1 MFFKNWLKEWNYG
14 TNTTSGSNSNI
25 KKVDLIVILKKSGSN
40 GFVYKK
46 AHNPHSTQRCP
57 NGTCLPFP
65 HCREKEDAQI
75 LADRASFFLSCPVPL
90 TSSTWAAR
98 TTSQRKMLRFSRTVV
113 AFYAGFTAI
122 DRPVQAKRYNGL
134 VVACRGAWRWNGW
147 QKTPSQAGA
156 LHDGVEQLDLASE
169 GGLSPITSWRTS
181 QCVSTP

>member
-1 MFFKNWLKEWNYG
+1 M
-14 TNTTSGSNSNI
+14 
-25 KKVDLIVILKKSGSN
+25 
-40 GFVYKK
+40 YKK

-57 NGTCLPFP
+57 NGTCFPFR

-98 TTSQRKMLRFSRTVV
+98 TTSRRKMLRFSRTVV

-147 QKTPSQAGA
+147 QTTKPSRSVTRWRGTVGPGFRRWAVTHHFLKDITVRLNSVGFGGEYGLMGLNNTMPRNKA
-156 LHDGVEQLDLASE
+156 FIVRREDFDL
-169 GGLSPITSWRTS
+169 
-181 QCVSTP
+181 